1 MNPNHDSLTPSCPA
15 KSQRLTPE
23 LALIT
28 TNPLHFLALLLL
40 ATLDILK
47 VTRNPLLFTA
57 FMHKL
62 RAVLL
67 ERCHSVQGE
76 LAVRRDQLRGARD
89 HHWRDGLVGLQEVF
103 Y

>member
-1 MNPNHDSLTPSCPA
+1 MNPNHNSLTPSRPT
-15 KSQRLTPE
+15 KPQRLTPQ

-28 TNPLHFLALLLL
+28 TNTLNLLALLLL

-47 VTRNPLLFTA
+47 VTRNPLLLTA

-67 ERCHSVQGE
+67 ERCHGVQRE
-76 LAVRRDQLRGARD
+76 LAVLSDQLRGAGD
-89 HHWRDGLVGLQEVF
+89 HHRRDGLVGLQEVF